1 MTVMD
6 ELNADIT
13 LLKRCL
19 AEARDQLSRSG
30 PDERTGFLAR
40 FKAAKALLGSDDL
53 QELRDSRI
61 RLSQEFH
68 RLIAGIVLH
77 PTKQRSADRRVTVHL
92 KPDADGIKTSYVL
105 SPQTL
110 VGIHFACRMVRPVS
124 SALPSCIRS
133 RRTFGFH
140 TGPTISAK
148 SELVRRSLIN
158 RSSFEIRDGYGNY
171 RAVPL

>member
-53 QELRDSRI
+53 QS
-61 RLSQEFH
+61 
-68 RLIAGIVLH
+68 G
-77 PTKQRSADRRVTVHL
+77 PVH
-92 KPDADGIKTSYVL
+92 
-105 SPQTL
+105 
-110 VGIHFACRMVRPVS
+110 
-124 SALPSCIRS
+124 
-133 RRTFGFH
+133 
-140 TGPTISAK
+140 
-148 SELVRRSLIN
+148 
-158 RSSFEIRDGYGNY
+158 
-171 RAVPL
+171 